1 MAAPGPGDDTAGPNG
16 CAATIGT
23 DNLIKLVA
31 FDCDGVLFDSRQA
44 NIAFYNAILAHFDQP
59 PLDPEAVDYIHS
71 HTVWESLEH
80 IFQGYPDLEAVV
92 HFARNFDYS
101 PFIAM
106 MVEEPLPAGVSP
118 ISCAPAAT
126 LALATNRTTTTGAV
140 LTYHGLA
147 DDFDLVVSAQDV
159 SRPKPHPESFVRILE
174 HFGLAPLEAIYI
186 GDSQVDEQFA
196 ANAGV
201 PFVAYRNPGLTANY
215 YLDSF
220 AAGPDLIRGLAR
232 SQAFEQGGS
241 HEAISVSGLWLYL

>member
-1 MAAPGPGDDTAGPNG
+1 LTAPGQPVRRPYGN
-16 CAATIGT
+16 

-44 NIAFYNAILAHFDQP
+44 NIAFYNAILAHFGRP
-59 PLDPEAVDYIHS
+59 PLGPEAVDYVHS

-80 IFQGYPDLEAVV
+80 LFQSSAGLEAVL
-92 HFARNFDYS
+92 HFTRSFDYS

-106 MVEEPLPAGVSP
+106 MVEEPFLREFLQFLRPG
-118 ISCAPAAT
+118 CYT
-126 LALATNRTTTTGAV
+126 ALATNRTTTTRAV

-159 SRPKPHPESFVRILE
+159 SHPKPHPESFVRILE
-174 HFGLAPLEAIYI
+174 HFGLSPRDAIYI
-186 GDSQVDEQFA
+186 GDSQVDEKFA

-201 PFVAYRNPGLTANY
+201 PFVAYRNPKLTADY

-220 AAGPDLIRGLAR
+220 AAGPDLIRDLAR
-232 SQAFEQGGS
+232 VQNRE
-241 HEAISVSGLWLYL
+241 LRRTP